1 MSSNVVV
8 ETFGDGR
15 TPDQVAVELGEL
27 AEGLDCVVVCA
38 MGADDDKTLHVLWST
53 ALPIKLY
60 GLLTHAQIRLG
71 QLMEQVLEHV
81 EDDDED
87 GAA

>member
-15 TPDQVAVELGEL
+15 TPAQVAVELTQL
-27 AEGLDCVVVCA
+27 ANDDALDCVVVVA
-38 MGADDDKTLHVLWST
+38 MGGDKDKTLHVLWST

-60 GLLTHAQIRLG
+60 GLLTHGSIRLG
-71 QLMEQVLEHV
+71 QLMEQVLDHV
-81 EDDDED
+81 EDDDD
-87 GAA
+87 AA